1 MESNPI
7 SAGIETKM
15 IEGEAHL
22 FLSQEKYYEAFV
34 AFRKAGN
41 IYKRQGNSKQAA
53 LCFASAASSWS
64 MRSGEKTFA
73 RGAASYEEAAKEAEK
88 TGDLEYASLLYK
100 YAAINYEK
108 DMEFDN
114 YSTCFYRS
122 KELYRKFLVRSL
134 IHPGKIN
141 SIAESQSE
149 KGLKGVLKRIFVWFV
164 LTFSYLVWGHGERP
178 SRTFVS
184 GMGVVLMSAFSFTLG
199 QGIKDGI
206 ALKPDFF
213 EALYFSVITFTTVG
227 YGDIIPTGFT
237 KGVVMIEAIC
247 GLFLIPLFIIGLARK
262 YLRV

>member
-7 SAGIETKM
+7 SAEIETKM

-34 AFRKAGN
+34 AFRKAGH
-41 IYKRQGNSKQAA
+41 IHKRQGNSKQAA

-73 RGAASYEEAAKEAEK
+73 RGAASYSEAAKEAEK
-88 TGDLEYASLLYK
+88 SGDLEYASLLYK

-114 YSTCFYRS
+114 YSQCFYSS
-122 KELYRKFLVRSL
+122 KELYRKFLLRSL
-134 IHPGKIN
+134 ITPGKIHP
-141 SIAESQSE
+141 IAESQEE
-149 KGLKGVLKRIFVWFV
+149 KGPKGVLKRVFLWFV
-164 LTFSYLVWGHGERP
+164 LTFSCLVWGHGERA

-184 GMGVVLMSAFSFTLG
+184 GTAVVLLSAFSFTWG
-199 QGIKDGI
+199 QVVREGIV
-206 ALKPDFF
+206 LKPAFL

-227 YGDIIPTGFT
+227 YGDIIPAGFT
-237 KGVVMIEAIC
+237 KGVVMVEAIC

-262 YLRV
+262 YLRA